1 MIQIAAYQSWVQ
13 WSHGQGAASHERV
26 REIHGRLSMFG
37 ETVEELQCRRN
48 AIEAYLNEREFELHP
63 KKTRIY
69 PIKDGIKFLGFTHRL
84 TSTGK
89 VIRII
94 DPNNVK
100 QERKKLRRMVGLV
113 KKGKMTRKKV
123 DECFKAWKAHAEKG
137 NSTKL
142 INRMNKYY
150 ADLWKEEQEHEHDQ
164 EKKNCERTEKHG
176 GACRHSWKNSRRH
189 LNTWRRWLTST
200 CRRRSN

>member
-1 MIQIAAYQSWVQ
+1 MSVPEGQRGKGKFTVLTKANMLSIYTVKICCNKKVFIPEYQHALTDDIIRTAKDIFIHCWTANNIRV
-13 WSHGQGAASHERV
+13 GKDEEKRKER
-26 REIHGRLSMFG
+26 
-37 ETVEELQCRRN
+37 RR
-48 AIEAYLNEREFELHP
+48 
-63 KKTRIY
+63 
-69 PIKDGIKFLGFTHRL
+69 
-84 TSTGK
+84 

-176 GACRHSWKNSRRH
+176 GHAGTAGK
-189 LNTWRRWLTST
+189 TAGDT
-200 CRRRSN
+200 